1 MRRRWRETTAE
12 WERKT
17 HFCEAE
23 GAEEKVEDEKVKV
36 GRQLGRFKKEGDDGS
51 LVSPAALSA
60 PTKGVGAWTSHH
72 QMIRGGII
80 TRLLG

>member
-1 MRRRWRETTAE
+1 MGRRWRETTAE

-17 HFCEAE
+17 HFYEAE
-23 GAEEKVEDEKVKV
+23 SAEEKVEDEKAKV

-72 QMIRGGII
+72 QMIRGEMY
-80 TRLLG
+80 

>member
-1 MRRRWRETTAE
+1 MGRRWRETTAE

-17 HFCEAE
+17 HFYEAE
-23 GAEEKVEDEKVKV
+23 SAEKVEDEKAKV

-60 PTKGVGAWTSHH
+60 PTTGVGAWTSHH
-72 QMIRGGII
+72 QMIRGEMY
-80 TRLLG
+80 